1 MYTCRHPLYLMGTY
15 LCFSLPV
22 QRVTETMGKIET
34 ETMGEVERQG
44 GSQSDKRGGRRER
57 EREASISSELSLQL
71 FFL

>member
-1 MYTCRHPLYLMGTY
+1 MGTY

-44 GSQSDKRGGRRER
+44 GSQSEKGEKGEEGERKREAKDCI
-57 EREASISSELSLQL
+57 ASISSELSLQL